1 MYKNIL
7 DAALVFCL
15 VPVTFTVCHNL
26 STYSTRILSM
36 LNKKPHTVHNVN
48 MKKSSTM
55 FDEPSLM

>member
-36 LNKKPHTVHNVN
+36 LNKKQLKGFETSY
-48 MKKSSTM
+48 SS
-55 FDEPSLM
+55 